1 MQLYG
6 AMMLAESGDDRRDS
20 MVTTI
25 QQIHPVAHFPLVL
38 GVLRRL
44 EVATVI
50 DRLLPPHPAHGLS
63 WGRGVAAMGLAI
75 LDGHQ
80 ALYQGGRR
88 LEARGMVTLLQP
100 GLTRTALNA
109 YRLGPILEALFAAHL
124 NQVFGAIALKALE
137 VSALP
142 PPWLHQDPTTM
153 TLYGAYANAPQSPGA
168 PHPAYGHS
176 KEGRDDLQQVLLSL
190 GGRGEGGLSLRLGRR
205 DGKRSESVETP
216 LAIEEW
222 LALG

>member
-1 MQLYG
+1 
-6 AMMLAESGDDRRDS
+6 

-25 QQIHPVAHFPLVL
+25 PQIHPVAHFPLVL

-50 DRLLPPHPAHGLS
+50 DRLLPSHPAHGLS
-63 WGRGVAAMGLAI
+63 CGRGVAAMVLAM
-75 LDGHQ
+75 LDGQQ
-80 ALYQGGRR
+80 ALSQVGRR
-88 LEARGMVTLLQP
+88 LEARGLVTLLQP
-100 GLTRTALNA
+100 GLTRTALHA
-109 YRLGPILEALFAAHL
+109 YRLGPILEALFAALL

-153 TLYGAYANAPQSPGA
+153 TLYGAYADAPQSPGA
-168 PHPAYGHS
+168 PPPAYGHS

-190 GGRGEGGLSLRLGRR
+190 GGRGEGGLPLRLGRR
-205 DGKRSESVETP
+205 AGKRSDRVETP